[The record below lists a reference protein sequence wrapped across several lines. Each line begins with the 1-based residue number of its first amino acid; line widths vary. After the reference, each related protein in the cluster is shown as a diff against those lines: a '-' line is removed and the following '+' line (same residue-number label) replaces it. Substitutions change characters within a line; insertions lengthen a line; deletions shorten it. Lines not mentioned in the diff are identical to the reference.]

1 MARLLRIRSTAFRS
15 ARPSYDA
22 AVLPNLQYAA
32 IRYEN
37 FHSEVLMPQVFPLR
51 EALKVSMW
59 QARGSGLEGGH
70 PTLAEAKRAKYR
82 PVELGLRW
90 GPVWSTAW
98 FRLAGRVPAEMR
110 GHTVALRFSCGTEGT
125 LWRDGVPFQGF
136 DPYRDLAFLWPSAK
150 GGEKI
155 DLLVEGACNL
165 PLGIST
171 FWWDHPELQT
181 RWREPNPGRL
191 ESAELV
197 VVDEAAW
204 RYAQAWDFLRRL
216 MLALPEDSARATEI
230 ANGLR
235 DIHSCIDARDPVPGM
250 EETASALDELVKGG
264 VHEPATACVAV
275 GHAHIDTA
283 WLWPLRETRRKCVRS
298 FANVLRLQ
306 ERFPQ
311 FHFLCSQAQQY
322 EYVREDAPEV
332 YAQIKR
338 RVQEGR
344 WEPGGAMWI
353 EPDCTCPSG
362 ESFVRQIVHGTGF
375 WTREFG
381 AAGKQRFLYLPDT
394 FGFPPCLPQIAR
406 LGGLDTFITNKMS
419 WCETNR
425 FPHVTFMWRGLDGTE
440 ILTHLTPGHNYNSS
454 IEPKDMLY
462 GEKNLVVQDGQG
474 FFSSAIPMWLQPF
487 GFGDGGGGPTDWQIA
502 RAELAEDCAGVP
514 RFEQHRVDVFC
525 GRLHAGREA
534 LASAG
539 RPIAAWDGELY
550 LELHRGTYTSQAW
563 LKRQNRLAESALR
576 DVEALACSLPS
587 VGAKALDAVRGRLD
601 RAWKTLLLNQFHDI
615 LPGSSIEAV
624 YKDAREDHA
633 AISEV
638 VHGERDALEAAFA
651 ALADTR
657 GMRAPVLVRNTA
669 STVRCGV
676 VGVGD
681 SLLLVGDVPALGVK
695 VIDAAEIGA
704 LPAPVEVKATKRGVT
719 VSNGIV
725 RAVIDLAGRVAELEH
740 LPTRRLANMRDA
752 RGRALP
758 LNQLAMYEDRPR
770 RWEAWDTD
778 RDYMDKCELVDGDCE
793 IAVVENHPLRGEV
806 RVERAIGAKST
817 IWQTYR
823 LDAGGTRLEVR
834 TEVEWHEDQRLLRA
848 LFPCGVRARHAW
860 FGTQYGAIERPIHR
874 NTSWEE
880 ARFEVPGHAWMDVSE
895 PGFGVAIL
903 DDGRYGRS
911 AIASAEGATLGLS
924 LLKSPLF
931 PDPSCDRGLHAF
943 HYALMPHAGDWR
955 DAGVDHAADCLRE
968 PLRALP
974 LQPSTGKAA
983 KGARRVVPGVAHG
996 ASGSLRGAWAPF
1008 EVLASGPMRVEISA
1022 WKPAE
1027 DGRGRILRLVETR
1040 GARGDVQVFWNTDA
1054 RKVSAVDLLE
1064 RPLAREDLAHASGAA
1079 TLLRMKPFEIVT
1091 LRIE

>member
-1 MARLLRIRSTAFRS
+1 M
-15 ARPSYDA
+15 
-22 AVLPNLQYAA
+22 LPNLQYAA

-37 FHSEVLMPQVFPLR
+37 FHSEVLLPRVFPLR
-51 EALKVSMW
+51 APLSVAMW
-59 QARGSGLEGGH
+59 QAPGSGLETEH
-70 PTLAEAKRAKYR
+70 PSLAEAKRAKYK
-82 PVELGLRW
+82 PVKLGLRW

-98 FRLAGRVPAEMR
+98 FKLLGRVPAEMR

-125 LWRDGVPFQGF
+125 LWKDGVPFQGF
-136 DPYRDLAFLWPSAK
+136 DPYRDLAFLTQNAK

-155 DLLVEGACNL
+155 ELLVEGACNL

-181 RWREPNPGRL
+181 RWREPQPGRL

-235 DIHSCIDARDPVPGM
+235 DIHASIDASDPVPGM
-250 EETASALDELVKGG
+250 EETASALDELVQGG
-264 VHEPATACVAV
+264 AHEPATACIAV

-298 FANVLRLQ
+298 FSNVLRLQ
-306 ERFPQ
+306 ERFSN

-322 EYVREDAPEV
+322 EYVKEDAPEV
-332 YAQIKR
+332 YAQIKK

-344 WEPGGAMWI
+344 WEAGGAMWI

-362 ESFVRQIVHGTGF
+362 ESFIRQIVHGTGF
-375 WTREFG
+375 WTAEFG
-381 AAGKQRFLYLPDT
+381 AAAKQRFLYLPDT

-419 WCETNR
+419 WCETNK

-462 GEKNLVVQDGQG
+462 GEKNLVVQDGQS

-487 GFGDGGGGPTDWQIA
+487 GYGDGGGGPTDWQIA
-502 RAELAEDCAGVP
+502 RAELASDCAGVP

-534 LASAG
+534 LESAG
-539 RPIAAWDGELY
+539 RPLAAWDGELY

-576 DVEALACSLPS
+576 DVESLACSLPDMK
-587 VGAKALDAVRGRLD
+587 AKALDAVRARLD

-624 YKDAREDHA
+624 YKDSREDHA
-633 AISEV
+633 AISQV
-638 VHGERDALEAAFA
+638 VFAERDALEAAFIK
-651 ALADTR
+651 LADTQGLKR
-657 GMRAPVLVRNTA
+657 PVLVRNSA
-669 STVRCGV
+669 STTRCGIV
-676 VGVGD
+676 EIDGGLIEVRD
-681 SLLLVGDVPALGVK
+681 IPALGVK
-695 VIDAAEIGA
+695 IVDAASIGA
-704 LPAPVEVKATKRGVT
+704 LPNPVEVRATKRGVEI
-719 VSNGIV
+719 SNGIV
-725 RAVIDLAGRVAELEH
+725 RAFIDLAGRVAELEH
-740 LPTRRLANMRDA
+740 MPTRRIANQRDA
-752 RGRALP
+752 RGRAMP
-758 LNQLAMYEDRPR
+758 LNQLALYEDRPR

-778 RDYMDKCELVDGDCE
+778 RDYFDKCELVDGDCE
-793 IAVVENHPLRGEV
+793 IAVSEAHPLRGEV
-806 RVERAIGAKST
+806 RIERTIGAAST

-823 LDAGGTRLEVR
+823 LDAGSDRLEVR
-834 TEVEWHEDQRLLRA
+834 TEVNWQESQQQLRA
-848 LFPCGVRARHAW
+848 LFPFDIRARHAS
-860 FGTQYGAIERPIHR
+860 FGTQFGSIERPIHR

-880 ARFEVPGHAWMDVSE
+880 ARFEVPGHAWMDVAE
-895 PGFGVAIL
+895 PGFGVAVL

-911 AIASAEGATLGLS
+911 AIASSNGCTLGLS

-931 PDPSCDRGLHAF
+931 PDPTCDRGEHAF
-943 HYALMPHAGDWR
+943 NYALMPHAGDWR
-955 DAGVDHAADCLRE
+955 EAGVDAAAECFRE
-968 PLRALP
+968 PMRAIAL
-974 LQPSTGKAA
+974 A
-983 KGARRVVPGVAHG
+983 KGRKGAMHG
-996 ASGSLRGAWAPF
+996 SWAPF
-1008 EVLASGPMRVEISA
+1008 DVLAASPMRVEIAA

-1027 DGRGRILRLVETR
+1027 DGKGRILRLVETR
-1040 GARGDVQVFWNTDA
+1040 GARGDVQVFWNVDA
-1054 RKVSAVDLLE
+1054 SKVASVDALE
-1064 RPLAREDLAHASGAA
+1064 RPLSREELAHSKGAA

-1091 LRIE
+1091 LRVE

>member
-1 MARLLRIRSTAFRS
+1 
-15 ARPSYDA
+15 
-22 AVLPNLQYAA
+22 VLPNIQYAA

-37 FHSEVLMPQVFPLR
+37 FHGEVLLPTAFPLR
-51 EALKVSMW
+51 APLAVGMW
-59 QARGSGLEGGH
+59 QPAGSGLEGGH
-70 PTLAEAKRAKYR
+70 PPLSAAKRAKYR
-82 PVELGLRW
+82 PVEVGLRW

-136 DPYRDLAFLWPSAK
+136 DPYRDLAFLWPKAK
-150 GGEKI
+150 GGEKV

-181 RWREPNPGRL
+181 RWREPQPGRL

-216 MLALPEDSARATEI
+216 MLALPDDSPRAVEI

-235 DIHSCIDARDPVPGM
+235 DIHASIDARDPVPGM
-250 EETASALDELVKGG
+250 EDTASALDELVQGG
-264 VHEPATACVAV
+264 AHTPATACVAV

-306 ERFPQ
+306 ERFGD

-322 EYVREDAPEV
+322 EYVKHDAPEV
-332 YAQIKR
+332 YAQIAR
-338 RVQEGR
+338 RVKEGR

-375 WTREFG
+375 WEREFG
-381 AAGKQRFLYLPDT
+381 AAGRQRFLYLPDT

-425 FPHVTFMWRGLDGTE
+425 FPHVTFMWRGLDGSE

-454 IEPKDMLY
+454 IEPKDMLF
-462 GEKNLVVQDGQG
+462 GERNLVVQDGQG
-474 FFSSAIPMWLQPF
+474 FFSSAIPVWLQPF
-487 GFGDGGGGPTDWQIA
+487 GYGDGGGGPTDWQIA
-502 RAELAEDCAGVP
+502 RAELAADCAGLP

-534 LASAG
+534 LEAAG
-539 RPIAAWDGELY
+539 RPIASWDGELY

-576 DVEALACSLPS
+576 DIEALACSHPG
-587 VGAKALDAVRGRLD
+587 VTAKEREAFRARID
-601 RAWKTLLLNQFHDI
+601 RAWKDVLLNQFHDI

-624 YKDAREDHA
+624 YKDARADHA
-633 AISEV
+633 RIMEAVDE
-638 VHGERDALEAAFA
+638 ERGLLEGAFA
-651 ALADTR
+651 AIADTR
-657 GMRAPVLVRNTA
+657 GMRRPVLVRNTA
-669 STVRCGV
+669 STARCGV
-676 VGVGD
+676 VDLGGGA
-681 SLLLVGDVPALGVK
+681 LVEVKDVPALGVR
-695 VIDAAEIGA
+695 VVDAAEIGA
-704 LPAPVEVKATKRGVT
+704 LPEAVEVKAAKRGVT
-719 VSNGIV
+719 LSNGVI
-725 RAVIDLAGRVAELEH
+725 RAHIDLAGRVSELEH
-740 LPTRRLANMRDA
+740 LATRRMANMRDA

-758 LNQLAMYEDRPR
+758 LNQLALYEDRPR

-778 RDYMDKCELVDGDCE
+778 RDYEDKVEFVDGDCE
-793 IAVVENHPLRGEV
+793 IAVVEAHPLRCAV
-806 RVERAIGAKST
+806 KVERAIGEKSR

-823 LDAGGTRLEVR
+823 LDAASGRLEVF
-834 TEVEWHEDQRLLRA
+834 TEVEWHETQRLLRA
-848 LFPCGVRARHAW
+848 LFPCDVRARNAW

-880 ARFEVPGHAWMDVSE
+880 ARFEVPGHAWMDVAE

-911 AIASAEGATLGLS
+911 AIAGARGATLGLS

-931 PDPSCDRGLHAF
+931 PDPNCDRGAHAF
-943 HYALMPHAGDWR
+943 TCAIMPHAGDWR
-955 DAGVDHAADCLRE
+955 AAGVDHAADCLRE
-968 PLRALP
+968 PMRVLP
-974 LQPSTGKAA
+974 LKAGR
-983 KGARRVVPGVAHG
+983 KGA
-996 ASGSLRGAWAPF
+996 LRGAWAPF
-1008 EVLASGPMRVEISA
+1008 DVLAAQPMRVETSA

-1040 GARGDVQVFWNTDA
+1040 GARGDVQVFWNIDA
-1054 RKVSAVDLLE
+1054 KRVTTVDLLE
-1064 RPLAREDLAHASGAA
+1064 RPLAREGLAHSPGAA
-1079 TLLRMKPFEIVT
+1079 TMLRMQPFEIVT
-1091 LRIE
+1091 LRVE

>member
-1 MARLLRIRSTAFRS
+1 
-15 ARPSYDA
+15 
-22 AVLPNLQYAA
+22 VLPNLQYAA

-37 FHSEVLMPQVFPLR
+37 FHAEVLMPRVFPLR
-51 EALKVSMW
+51 APVKVSMW
-59 QARGSGLEGGH
+59 QAPGSGLEGGH
-70 PTLAEAKRAKYR
+70 PSLAEAKRAKYR
-82 PVELGLRW
+82 PVEVGLRW

-98 FRLAGRVPAEMR
+98 FKLQGRVPAEMR

-150 GGEKI
+150 GGEKL

-181 RWREPNPGRL
+181 RWREPKPGRL

-235 DIHSCIDARDPVPGM
+235 DIHACIDAQDPVPGM
-250 EETASALDELVKGG
+250 EDTAAALDELIKGG
-264 VHEPATACVAV
+264 AHEPATACVAV

-298 FANVLRLQ
+298 FSNVLRLQ
-306 ERFPQ
+306 ERFPD

-322 EYVREDAPEV
+322 EYVKEDAPEV
-332 YAQIKR
+332 YAQIAR

-502 RAELAEDCAGVP
+502 RAELAADCAGVP

-534 LASAG
+534 LESAG
-539 RPIAAWDGELY
+539 RPVASWDGELY

-576 DVEALACSLPS
+576 DVEALACSLPAGAGGAKGAAKG
-587 VGAKALDAVRGRLD
+587 GAKALDATRERLD

-633 AISEV
+633 AIAQV
-638 VHGERDALEAAFA
+638 VHAERDALEAAFA
-651 ALADTR
+651 GLADTR
-657 GMRAPVLVRNTA
+657 GMKRPVLVRNPA
-669 STVRCGV
+669 SSARCGV
-676 VGVGD
+676 VEFGD
-681 SLLLVGDVPALGVK
+681 GLLHVADVPAVGMK
-695 VIDAAEIGA
+695 VLDSAEIGA
-704 LPAPVEVKATKRGVT
+704 IPEAVEVKATRRGVT
-719 VSNGIV
+719 ISNGIV
-725 RAVIDLAGRVAELEH
+725 RAFIDLAGRVAELEH
-740 LPTRRLANMRDA
+740 LPTRRLANMRDG
-752 RGRALP
+752 RGRPMP

-778 RDYMDKCELVDGDCE
+778 RDYFDKCELVDGDCE
-793 IAVVENHPLRGEV
+793 IAVAEAHPLRGEV
-806 RVERAIGAKST
+806 RVERAIGAGSR

-823 LDAGGTRLEVR
+823 LDAGSGRLEVR
-834 TEVEWHEDQRLLRA
+834 TEVDWRESQRLLRA
-848 LFPCGVRARHAW
+848 LFPCAVRARHAW

-880 ARFEVPGHAWMDVSE
+880 ARFEVPGHSWMDVAE

-911 AIASAEGATLGLS
+911 AIASADGATLGIS
-924 LLKSPLF
+924 LLKSPNF
-931 PDPSCDRGLHAF
+931 PDPSCDRGEHAF
-943 HYALMPHAGDWR
+943 NYALMPHAGDWR
-955 DAGVDHAADCLRE
+955 EARGRLLPRAAPRAAPRAQREGRAPRRVGALRGALGRADAGRGQRVEARGGRPRSHPPPRRDARRARRCSGVLERRRAQGDPGRPARAPARARGPRPRRGIGHAPADEALRD
-968 PLRALP
+968 RDA
-974 LQPSTGKAA
+974 
-983 KGARRVVPGVAHG
+983 ARRV
-996 ASGSLRGAWAPF
+996 
-1008 EVLASGPMRVEISA
+1008 
-1022 WKPAE
+1022 
-1027 DGRGRILRLVETR
+1027 T
-1040 GARGDVQVFWNTDA
+1040 ARGGGRRCA
-1054 RKVSAVDLLE
+1054 R
-1064 RPLAREDLAHASGAA
+1064 GM
-1079 TLLRMKPFEIVT
+1079 LR
-1091 LRIE
+1091 RCA

>member
-1 MARLLRIRSTAFRS
+1 
-15 ARPSYDA
+15 
-22 AVLPNLQYAA
+22 VLPNLQYAA

-37 FHSEVLMPQVFPLR
+37 FHSEVLLPRVFPLR
-51 EALKVSMW
+51 APLSVAMW
-59 QARGSGLEGGH
+59 QAPGSGLETEH
-70 PTLAEAKRAKYR
+70 PSLAEAKRAKYK
-82 PVELGLRW
+82 PVKLGLRW

-98 FRLAGRVPAEMR
+98 FKLLGRVPAEMR

-125 LWRDGVPFQGF
+125 LWKDGVPFQGF
-136 DPYRDLAFLWPSAK
+136 DPYRDLAFLTQNAK

-155 DLLVEGACNL
+155 VLLVEGACNL

-181 RWREPNPGRL
+181 RWREPQPGRL

-235 DIHSCIDARDPVPGM
+235 DIHASIDASDPVPGM
-250 EETASALDELVKGG
+250 EETASALDELVQGG
-264 VHEPATACVAV
+264 AHEPATACIAV

-298 FANVLRLQ
+298 FSNVLRLQ
-306 ERFPQ
+306 ERFSN

-322 EYVREDAPEV
+322 EYVKEDAPEV
-332 YAQIKR
+332 YAQIKK

-344 WEPGGAMWI
+344 WEAGGAMWI

-362 ESFVRQIVHGTGF
+362 ESFIRQIVHGTGF
-375 WTREFG
+375 WTAEFG
-381 AAGKQRFLYLPDT
+381 AAAKQRFLYLPDT
-394 FGFPPCLPQIAR
+394 FGFPPCLPQIAK

-419 WCETNR
+419 WCETNK

-462 GEKNLVVQDGQG
+462 GEKNLVVQDGQS

-487 GFGDGGGGPTDWQIA
+487 GYGDGGGGPTDWQIA
-502 RAELAEDCAGVP
+502 RAELASDCAGVP

-534 LASAG
+534 LESAG
-539 RPIAAWDGELY
+539 RPLAAWDGELY

-576 DVEALACSLPS
+576 DVESLACSLPDMK
-587 VGAKALDAVRGRLD
+587 AKALDAVRARLD

-624 YKDAREDHA
+624 YKDSREDHA
-633 AISEV
+633 AISQV
-638 VHGERDALEAAFA
+638 VFAERDALEAAFIK
-651 ALADTR
+651 LADTQGLKR
-657 GMRAPVLVRNTA
+657 PVLVRNSA
-669 STVRCGV
+669 STTRCGIV
-676 VGVGD
+676 EIDGGLIEVR
-681 SLLLVGDVPALGVK
+681 DVPALGVK
-695 VIDAAEIGA
+695 IVDAASIGA
-704 LPAPVEVKATKRGVT
+704 LPNPVEVRATKRGVEI
-719 VSNGIV
+719 SNGIV
-725 RAVIDLAGRVAELEH
+725 RAFIDLAGRVAELEH
-740 LPTRRLANMRDA
+740 VPTRRIANQRDA
-752 RGRALP
+752 RGRAMP
-758 LNQLAMYEDRPR
+758 LNQLALYEDRPR

-778 RDYMDKCELVDGDCE
+778 RDYFDKCEIIDGDCE
-793 IAVVENHPLRGEV
+793 IAVSEAHPLRGEV
-806 RVERAIGAKST
+806 RIERTVGAAST

-823 LDAGGTRLEVR
+823 LDAGSDRLEVR
-834 TEVEWHEDQRLLRA
+834 TEVNWQESQQQLRA
-848 LFPCGVRARHAW
+848 LFPFDIRARHAS
-860 FGTQYGAIERPIHR
+860 FGTQFGAIERPIHR

-880 ARFEVPGHAWMDVSE
+880 ARFEVPGHAWMDVAE
-895 PGFGVAIL
+895 PGFGVAVL

-911 AIASAEGATLGLS
+911 AIASSNGCTLGLS

-931 PDPSCDRGLHAF
+931 PDPTCDRGEHAF
-943 HYALMPHAGDWR
+943 NYALMPHAGDWR
-955 DAGVDHAADCLRE
+955 EAGVDSAAECFRE
-968 PLRALP
+968 PMRAIAL
-974 LQPSTGKAA
+974 A
-983 KGARRVVPGVAHG
+983 KGRKGAMHG
-996 ASGSLRGAWAPF
+996 SWAPF
-1008 EVLASGPMRVEISA
+1008 DVLAASPMRVEIAA

-1027 DGRGRILRLVETR
+1027 DGKGRILRLVETR
-1040 GARGDVQVFWNTDA
+1040 GARGDVQVFWNVDA
-1054 RKVSAVDLLE
+1054 RKVTSVDALE
-1064 RPLAREDLAHASGAA
+1064 RPLSREELAHSKGAA

-1091 LRIE
+1091 LRVE

>member
-1 MARLLRIRSTAFRS
+1 M
-15 ARPSYDA
+15 
-22 AVLPNLQYAA
+22 LPNLQYAA

-37 FHSEVLMPQVFPLR
+37 FHSEVLLPRVFPLR
-51 EALKVSMW
+51 APLSVAMW
-59 QARGSGLEGGH
+59 QAPGSGLETEH
-70 PTLAEAKRAKYR
+70 PSLAEAKRAKYK
-82 PVELGLRW
+82 PVKLGLRW

-98 FRLAGRVPAEMR
+98 FKLLGRVPAEMR

-125 LWRDGVPFQGF
+125 LWKDGVPFQGF
-136 DPYRDLAFLWPSAK
+136 DPYRDLAFLTQNAK

-181 RWREPNPGRL
+181 RWREPQPGRL

-235 DIHSCIDARDPVPGM
+235 DIHASIDASDPVPGM
-250 EETASALDELVKGG
+250 EETASALDELVQGG
-264 VHEPATACVAV
+264 AHEPATACIAV

-298 FANVLRLQ
+298 FSNVLRLQ
-306 ERFPQ
+306 ERFSN

-322 EYVREDAPEV
+322 EYVKEDAPEV
-332 YAQIKR
+332 YAQIKK

-344 WEPGGAMWI
+344 WEAGGAMWI

-362 ESFVRQIVHGTGF
+362 ESFIRQIVHGTGF
-375 WTREFG
+375 WTAEFG
-381 AAGKQRFLYLPDT
+381 AAAKQRFLYLPDT

-419 WCETNR
+419 WCETNK

-462 GEKNLVVQDGQG
+462 GEKNLVVQDGQS

-487 GFGDGGGGPTDWQIA
+487 GYGDGGGGPTDWQIA
-502 RAELAEDCAGVP
+502 RAELASDCAGVP

-534 LASAG
+534 LESAG
-539 RPIAAWDGELY
+539 RPLAAWDGELY

-576 DVEALACSLPS
+576 DVESLACSLPDMK
-587 VGAKALDAVRGRLD
+587 AKALDAVRARLD

-624 YKDAREDHA
+624 YKDSREDHA
-633 AISEV
+633 AISQV
-638 VHGERDALEAAFA
+638 VFAERDALEAAFIK
-651 ALADTR
+651 LADTQGLKR
-657 GMRAPVLVRNTA
+657 PVLVRNSA
-669 STVRCGV
+669 STTRCGIV
-676 VGVGD
+676 EIDGGLIEVRD
-681 SLLLVGDVPALGVK
+681 IPALGVK
-695 VIDAAEIGA
+695 IVDAASIGA
-704 LPAPVEVKATKRGVT
+704 LPNPVEVRATKRGVEI
-719 VSNGIV
+719 SNGIV
-725 RAVIDLAGRVAELEH
+725 RAFIDLAGRVAELEH
-740 LPTRRLANMRDA
+740 VPTRRIANQRDA
-752 RGRALP
+752 RGRAMP
-758 LNQLAMYEDRPR
+758 LNQLALYEDRPR

-778 RDYMDKCELVDGDCE
+778 RDYFDKCELVDGDCE
-793 IAVVENHPLRGEV
+793 IAVSEAHPLRGEV
-806 RVERAIGAKST
+806 RIERTLGAAST

-823 LDAGGTRLEVR
+823 LDAGSDRLEVR
-834 TEVEWHEDQRLLRA
+834 TEVNWQESQQQLRA
-848 LFPCGVRARHAW
+848 LFPFDIRARHAS
-860 FGTQYGAIERPIHR
+860 FGTQFGAIERPIHR

-880 ARFEVPGHAWMDVSE
+880 ARFEVPGHAWMDVAE
-895 PGFGVAIL
+895 PGFGVAVL

-911 AIASAEGATLGLS
+911 AIASSNGCTLGLS

-931 PDPSCDRGLHAF
+931 PDPTCDRGEHAF
-943 HYALMPHAGDWR
+943 NYALMPHAGDWR
-955 DAGVDHAADCLRE
+955 EAGVDAAAECFRE
-968 PLRALP
+968 PMRAIALAK
-974 LQPSTGKAA
+974 SR
-983 KGARRVVPGVAHG
+983 KGAMHG
-996 ASGSLRGAWAPF
+996 SWAPF
-1008 EVLASGPMRVEISA
+1008 DVLAASPMRVEIAA

-1027 DGRGRILRLVETR
+1027 DGKGRILRLVETR
-1040 GARGDVQVFWNTDA
+1040 GARGDVQVFWNVDA
-1054 RKVSAVDLLE
+1054 SKVTSVDALE
-1064 RPLAREDLAHASGAA
+1064 RPLSREELAHSKGAA

-1091 LRIE
+1091 LRVE

>member
-1 MARLLRIRSTAFRS
+1 M
-15 ARPSYDA
+15 
-22 AVLPNLQYAA
+22 LPNLQYAA

-37 FHSEVLMPQVFPLR
+37 FHSEVLIPQVFPLR
-51 EALKVSMW
+51 AALEVGMW
-59 QARGSGLEGGH
+59 QAPGSGLAGGH
-70 PTLAEAKRAKYR
+70 PSLAEAKRARYR
-82 PVELGLRW
+82 PVKVGLRW
-90 GPVWSTAW
+90 GPVWSSAW
-98 FRLAGRVPAEMR
+98 FRLSGRVPAAMR

-136 DPYRDLAFLWPSAK
+136 DPYRDLAFLWPKAG
-150 GGEKI
+150 GGERV

-235 DIHSCIDARDPVPGM
+235 DIHACIDAHDPVPGM

-264 VHEPATACVAV
+264 AHEPATACIAV

-283 WLWPLRETRRKCVRS
+283 WLWPLRETRRKCIRS

-306 ERFPQ
+306 ERFPE

-322 EYVREDAPEV
+322 AYVKEDAPEV

-425 FPHVTFMWRGLDGTE
+425 FPHVTFLWRGLDGTE

-454 IEPKDMLY
+454 IEPKDMLF
-462 GEKNLVVQDGQG
+462 GERNLVVQDGQS
-474 FFSSAIPMWLQPF
+474 FFASAIPMWLQPF

-502 RAELAEDCAGVP
+502 RAELAADCAGVP

-534 LASAG
+534 LEGAG
-539 RPIAAWDGELY
+539 RPLASWDGELY

-576 DVEALACSLPS
+576 DAEALACSLPS
-587 VGAKALDAVRGRLD
+587 LKAKDLEALRGRLD
-601 RAWKTLLLNQFHDI
+601 GAWKTLLLNQFHDI

-624 YKDAREDHA
+624 YDDARADHA
-633 AISEV
+633 RISEIA
-638 VHGERDALEAAFA
+638 HGERDALEAGFA
-651 ALADTR
+651 RLADTR
-657 GMRAPVLVRNTA
+657 GMRSPVLVRNSA
-669 STVRCGV
+669 STARCGV
-676 VGVGD
+676 VALGD
-681 SLLLVGDVPALGVK
+681 SLLHVNDVPALGMK
-695 VIDAAEIGA
+695 VVDAAEIGA
-704 LPAPVEVKATKRGVT
+704 IPQAVEVKATKRGVT
-719 VSNGIV
+719 ISNGIV

-740 LPTRRLANMRDA
+740 LPTRRTANMRDA
-752 RGRALP
+752 RGRMQP
-758 LNQLAMYEDRPR
+758 LNQLALYEDRPR
-770 RWEAWDTD
+770 RWEAWETD
-778 RDYMDKCELVDGDCE
+778 RDYFDKCELLDGDCE
-793 IAVVENHPLRGEV
+793 IAVTERHPLRGEV
-806 RVERAIGAKST
+806 RVERAIGEKST

-834 TEVEWHEDQRLLRA
+834 TEVEWHESQRLLRA
-848 LFPCGVRARHAW
+848 LFPLDVRARHAW

-880 ARFEVPGHAWMDVSE
+880 ARFEVPGHSWMDVSE
-895 PGFGVAIL
+895 PGFGLAVL
-903 DDGRYGRS
+903 NDGRYGRS
-911 AIASAEGATLGLS
+911 AISSADGSTLGLS

-931 PDPSCDRGLHAF
+931 PDPTCDRGVHAF
-943 HYALMPHAGDWR
+943 NYALMPHAGDWR

-968 PLRALP
+968 PMRAIP
-974 LQPSTGKAA
+974 LKRGA
-983 KGARRVVPGVAHG
+983 KGV
-996 ASGSLRGAWAPF
+996 LRGAWAPF
-1008 EVLASGPMRVEISA
+1008 EVLSSGAMRVEVSA

-1040 GARGDVQVFWNTDA
+1040 GARGDVQVFWNHDA
-1054 RKVSAVDLLE
+1054 RKVTPVDLLE
-1064 RPLAREDLAHASGAA
+1064 RPHAREGVAHASGAA
-1079 TLLRMKPFEIVT
+1079 TLLRMKPFEIVS
-1091 LRIE
+1091 LRVE

>member
-1 MARLLRIRSTAFRS
+1 
-15 ARPSYDA
+15 
-22 AVLPNLQYAA
+22 VLPNLQYAA

-37 FHSEVLMPQVFPLR
+37 FHSEVLLPQVFPLR
-51 EALKVSMW
+51 EPLSVGMW
-59 QARGSGLEGGH
+59 QAPGSGLETGH
-70 PTLAEAKRAKYR
+70 PSLKEARRARYR
-82 PVELGLRW
+82 PVHLGLRW

-98 FRLAGRVPAEMR
+98 FRLSGRVPAAMK
-110 GHTVALRFSCGTEGT
+110 GHTVALRFSCGTEAT
-125 LWRDGVPFQGF
+125 LWRDGVQIQGF
-136 DPYRDLAFLWPSAK
+136 DPYRDLAYLANSAK

-216 MLALPEDSARATEI
+216 MLSLPADSARATEI
-230 ANGLR
+230 ASALR
-235 DIHSCIDARDPVPGM
+235 DIHASIDAHDPVPGM
-250 EETASALDELVKGG
+250 EETASALDELVRGG
-264 VHEPATACVAV
+264 AHEPATACVAV

-306 ERFPQ
+306 ERFPN

-322 EYVREDAPEV
+322 AYVKEDAPEV
-332 YAQIKR
+332 FAQIAR

-375 WTREFG
+375 WTEQFG
-381 AAGKQRFLYLPDT
+381 EAGKQRFLYLPDT

-425 FPHVTFMWRGLDGTE
+425 FPHVSFDWRGLDGTE
-440 ILTHLTPGHNYNSS
+440 ILTHLTPGHNYNSA
-454 IEPKDMLY
+454 IEPKDMLF
-462 GEKNLVVQDGQG
+462 GERNLVTQDGQS

-487 GFGDGGGGPTDWQIA
+487 GYGDGGGGPTDEQIA
-502 RAELAEDCAGVP
+502 RAELAADCAGLP

-525 GRLHAGREA
+525 GRLHAGRDA
-534 LASAG
+534 LRAAG
-539 RPIAAWDGELY
+539 RPFAAWDGELY
-550 LELHRGTYTSQAW
+550 LELHRGTFTSQAW

-576 DVEALACSLPS
+576 DVEALACSLPDMS
-587 VGAKALDAVRGRLD
+587 AKALGAFRARLD
-601 RAWKTLLLNQFHDI
+601 GAWKTVLLNQFHDI
-615 LPGSSIEAV
+615 LPGSSIEVV
-624 YKDAREDHA
+624 YKDARLDHA
-633 AISEV
+633 RVSEQV
-638 VHGERDALEAAFA
+638 DAEREELETSFA
-651 ALADTR
+651 RLADTR
-657 GMRAPVLVRNTA
+657 GMRRPVIVRNPA
-669 STVRCGV
+669 STMRCGV
-676 VGVGD
+676 VEIAGKDGPALIEVR
-681 SLLLVGDVPALGVK
+681 DVPALGVK
-695 VIDAAEIGA
+695 VVDAAEIPA
-704 LPAPVEVKATKRGVT
+704 LPQAVEVKSSRRGVT
-719 VSNGIV
+719 LSNGV
-725 RAVIDLAGRVAELEH
+725 LRATIDLSGRVAELEH
-740 LPTRRLANMRDA
+740 LATRRIANGRDG
-752 RGRALP
+752 RGRVLP
-758 LNQLAMYEDRPR
+758 LNQLALYEDRPR

-778 RDYMDKCELVDGDCE
+778 RDYMDKCELVEGDCE

-806 RVERAIGAKST
+806 RIERELGAASR

-823 LDAGGTRLEVR
+823 LDAASGRLEVR
-834 TEVEWHEDQRLLRA
+834 TEVDWRESQRLLRA
-848 LFPCGVRARHAW
+848 LFPIDVRARHAW
-860 FGTQYGAIERPIHR
+860 FGTQFGALERPIHR

-880 ARFEVPGHAWMDVSE
+880 ARFEVPGHAWMDASE
-895 PGFGVAIL
+895 AGFGVAVL

-911 AIASAEGATLGLS
+911 ALASAEGCTLGLS

-931 PDPSCDRGLHAF
+931 PDPTCDRGEHAF
-943 HYALMPHAGDWR
+943 NYAIMPHADDWR
-955 DAGVDHAADCLRE
+955 AAGVDHAADCLRE
-968 PLRALP
+968 PMRVGALKP
-974 LQPSTGKAA
+974 GA
-983 KGARRVVPGVAHG
+983 KGR
-996 ASGSLRGAWAPF
+996 LRGGWAPF
-1008 EVLASGPMRVEISA
+1008 EVLSAPAMRLEVSA

-1040 GARGDVQVFWNTDA
+1040 GGRGDVQVFWNVDA
-1054 RKVSAVDLLE
+1054 RKVTAVDLLE
-1064 RPLAREDLAHASGAA
+1064 RPLARPDMRHAAGAA
-1079 TLLRMKPFEIVT
+1079 TLLRMRPFEVVT
-1091 LRIE
+1091 LRVE

>member
-1 MARLLRIRSTAFRS
+1 
-15 ARPSYDA
+15 
-22 AVLPNLQYAA
+22 VLPNLQYAA

-37 FHSEVLMPQVFPLR
+37 FHSEVLLPQVFPLR
-51 EALKVSMW
+51 EPIWVSMW
-59 QARGSGLEGGH
+59 QAPGTGLRSAH
-70 PTLAEAKRAKYR
+70 PDLAEAKRAKYR
-82 PVELGLRW
+82 RVEVGLRW

-98 FRLAGRVPAEMR
+98 FRLSGRLPAAMR
-110 GHTVALRFSCGTEGT
+110 GHTVALRFSCGTEAT

-150 GGEKI
+150 GGEKV

-235 DIHSCIDARDPVPGM
+235 DIHTSIDARDPVPGM
-250 EETASALDELVKGG
+250 EETASALDELVRGG
-264 VHEPATACVAV
+264 AHEPSTACVAV

-306 ERFPQ
+306 ERFPN

-322 EYVREDAPEV
+322 AYVKEDAPEL
-332 YAQIKR
+332 YAQIAR
-338 RVQEGR
+338 RVKEGR
-344 WEPGGAMWI
+344 WEAGGAMWI

-375 WTREFG
+375 WTREFC
-381 AAGKQRFLYLPDT
+381 AAGRQRFLYLPDT

-425 FPHVTFMWRGLDGTE
+425 FPHVTFMWRGLDGSE
-440 ILTHLTPGHNYNSS
+440 LLTHLTPGHNYNSS

-462 GEKNLVVQDGQG
+462 GEKNLVVQDGQS

-502 RAELAEDCAGVP
+502 RAELASDCAGLP

-525 GRLHAGREA
+525 GRLHAGNDALEA
-534 LASAG
+534 AG
-539 RPIAAWDGELY
+539 RPVARWDGELY

-576 DVEALACSLPS
+576 EVEALASSLPT
-587 VGAKALDAVRGRLD
+587 AKQKELAALRGRLD
-601 RAWKTLLLNQFHDI
+601 GAWKTVLLNQFHDI
-615 LPGSSIEAV
+615 LPGSSIDAV
-624 YKDAREDHA
+624 YEDARRDHVA
-633 AISEV
+633 VAETA
-638 VHGERDALEAAFA
+638 GAERARLEKAFA
-651 ALADTR
+651 SLADTR
-657 GMRAPVLVRNTA
+657 GMKRPVLVRNPA
-669 STVRCGV
+669 STKRCGV
-676 VGVGD
+676 VEVDGA
-681 SLLLVGDVPALGVK
+681 LVEVRDVPALGVR
-695 VIDAAEIGA
+695 VVDAAAIGA
-704 LPAPVEVKATKRGVT
+704 LPEAVEVKASARGV
-719 VSNGIV
+719 VLSNGV
-725 RAVIDLAGRVAELEH
+725 LRASIDLAGRIGELAH
-740 LPTRRLANMRDA
+740 LPTRRVANMRDA

-758 LNQLAMYEDRPR
+758 LNQLALYEDRPR

-778 RDYMDKCELVDGDCE
+778 RDYMDKVELVEGDCE
-793 IAVVENHPLRGEV
+793 IAVVEAHPLRGEV
-806 RVERAIGAKST
+806 RVERALGERSR

-823 LDAGGTRLEVR
+823 LDAASGRLEVR
-834 TEVEWHEDQRLLRA
+834 VEVDWQESQRLLRA
-848 LFPCGVRARHAW
+848 LFPCAVRARHAW
-860 FGTQYGAIERPIHR
+860 FGTQFGAIERPIHR

-880 ARFEVPGHAWMDVSE
+880 ARFEVPGHAWMDASE

-911 AIASAEGATLGLS
+911 ALASGDGATLGLS

-931 PDPSCDRGLHAF
+931 PDPGCDRGEHSFA
-943 HYALMPHAGDWR
+943 YAVMPHGGDWR

-968 PLRALP
+968 PMRAIP
-974 LQPSTGKAA
+974 LA
-983 KGARRVVPGVAHG
+983 KGAKG
-996 ASGSLRGAWAPF
+996 ALHGAWAPF
-1008 EVLASGPMRVEISA
+1008 EVLAAAPMRVETSA

-1027 DGRGRILRLVETR
+1027 DGRGRILRIVETR
-1040 GARGDVQVFWNTDA
+1040 GARGDVQVFWNVPAT
-1054 RKVSAVDLLE
+1054 KVSATDLLE
-1064 RPLAREDLAHASGAA
+1064 RPLARPDLVHAKGAA

-1091 LRIE
+1091 LRVE

>member
-1 MARLLRIRSTAFRS
+1 M
-15 ARPSYDA
+15 
-22 AVLPNLQYAA
+22 LPNLQYAA

-37 FHSEVLMPQVFPLR
+37 FHSEVLLPRVFPLR
-51 EALKVSMW
+51 APLSVAMW
-59 QARGSGLEGGH
+59 QAPGSGLETEH
-70 PTLAEAKRAKYR
+70 PSLAEAKRAKYK
-82 PVELGLRW
+82 PVKLGLRW

-98 FRLAGRVPAEMR
+98 FKLLGRVPAEMR

-125 LWRDGVPFQGF
+125 LWKDGVPFQGF
-136 DPYRDLAFLWPSAK
+136 DPYRDLAFLTQNAK

-181 RWREPNPGRL
+181 RWREPQPGRL

-235 DIHSCIDARDPVPGM
+235 DRHASIDASDPVPGM
-250 EETASALDELVKGG
+250 EETASALDELVQGG
-264 VHEPATACVAV
+264 AHEPATACIAV

-298 FANVLRLQ
+298 FSNVLRLQ
-306 ERFPQ
+306 ERFSN

-322 EYVREDAPEV
+322 EYVKEDAPEV
-332 YAQIKR
+332 YAQIKK

-344 WEPGGAMWI
+344 WEAGGAMWI

-362 ESFVRQIVHGTGF
+362 ESFIRQIVHGTGF
-375 WTREFG
+375 WTAEFG
-381 AAGKQRFLYLPDT
+381 AAAKQRFLYLPDT

-419 WCETNR
+419 WCETNK

-462 GEKNLVVQDGQG
+462 GEKNLVVQDGQS

-487 GFGDGGGGPTDWQIA
+487 GYGDGGGGPTDWQIA
-502 RAELAEDCAGVP
+502 RAELASDCAGVP

-534 LASAG
+534 LESAG
-539 RPIAAWDGELY
+539 RPLAAWDGELY

-576 DVEALACSLPS
+576 DVESLACSLPDMK
-587 VGAKALDAVRGRLD
+587 AKALDAVRARLD

-624 YKDAREDHA
+624 YKDSREDHA
-633 AISEV
+633 AISQV
-638 VHGERDALEAAFA
+638 VFAERDALEAAFIK
-651 ALADTR
+651 LADTQGLKR
-657 GMRAPVLVRNTA
+657 PVLVRNSA
-669 STVRCGV
+669 STTRCGIV
-676 VGVGD
+676 EIDGGLIEVRD
-681 SLLLVGDVPALGVK
+681 IPALGVK
-695 VIDAAEIGA
+695 IVDAASIGA
-704 LPAPVEVKATKRGVT
+704 LPNPVEVRATKRGVEI
-719 VSNGIV
+719 SNGIV
-725 RAVIDLAGRVAELEH
+725 RAFIDLAGRVAELEH
-740 LPTRRLANMRDA
+740 VPTRRIANQRDA
-752 RGRALP
+752 RGRAMP
-758 LNQLAMYEDRPR
+758 LNQLALYEDRPR

-778 RDYMDKCELVDGDCE
+778 RDYFDKCELVDGDCE
-793 IAVVENHPLRGEV
+793 IAVSEAHPLRGEV
-806 RVERAIGAKST
+806 RIERTIGAAST

-823 LDAGGTRLEVR
+823 LDAGSDRLEVR
-834 TEVEWHEDQRLLRA
+834 TEVNWQESQQQLRA
-848 LFPCGVRARHAW
+848 LFPFDIRARHAS
-860 FGTQYGAIERPIHR
+860 FGTQFGAIERPIHR

-880 ARFEVPGHAWMDVSE
+880 ARFEVPGHAWMDVAE
-895 PGFGVAIL
+895 PGFGVAVL

-911 AIASAEGATLGLS
+911 AIASSSGCTLGLS

-931 PDPSCDRGLHAF
+931 PDPTCDRGEHAF
-943 HYALMPHAGDWR
+943 NYALMPHAGDWR
-955 DAGVDHAADCLRE
+955 EAGVDAAAECFRE
-968 PLRALP
+968 PMRAIAL
-974 LQPSTGKAA
+974 A
-983 KGARRVVPGVAHG
+983 KGRKGAMHG
-996 ASGSLRGAWAPF
+996 SWAPF
-1008 EVLASGPMRVEISA
+1008 DVLAASPMRVEIAA

-1027 DGRGRILRLVETR
+1027 DGKGRILRLVETR
-1040 GARGDVQVFWNTDA
+1040 GARGDVQVFWNVDA
-1054 RKVSAVDLLE
+1054 SKVTSVDALE
-1064 RPLAREDLAHASGAA
+1064 RPLSREELAHSKGAA

-1091 LRIE
+1091 LRVE

>member
-1 MARLLRIRSTAFRS
+1 M
-15 ARPSYDA
+15 
-22 AVLPNLQYAA
+22 LPNLQYAA

-37 FHSEVLMPQVFPLR
+37 FHAEVLLPQVFPLR
-51 EALKVSMW
+51 AALAASMW
-59 QARGSGLEGGH
+59 QAPGSGLEGGH
-70 PTLAEAKRAKYR
+70 PTLADAKRAKYR
-82 PVELGLRW
+82 PVKVGLRW

-98 FRLAGRVPAEMR
+98 FRLGGKVPAEMR
-110 GHTVALRFSCGTEGT
+110 GHTVALRFSSGTEAT
-125 LWRDGVPFQGF
+125 LWKDGVPFQGF
-136 DPYRDLAFLWPSAK
+136 DPYRDLAFILPRAK

-155 DLLVEGACNL
+155 DLLVEAACNL

-204 RYAQAWDFLRRL
+204 RYAQAWEFLRKL
-216 MLALPEDSARATEI
+216 MLALPADSARATEI
-230 ANGLR
+230 ANALR
-235 DIHSCIDARDPVPGM
+235 DIHASIDAHDPVPGM
-250 EETASALDELVKGG
+250 EETASALDELLRGG
-264 VHEPATACVAV
+264 MHEPATACVAV

-306 ERFPQ
+306 ERFPN

-322 EYVREDAPEV
+322 EYVKEDAPEV
-332 YAQIKR
+332 YAQIRKR
-338 RVQEGR
+338 VAEGR

-362 ESFVRQIVHGTGF
+362 ESFVRQIIHGTGF
-375 WTREFG
+375 WTKEFG
-381 AAGKQRFLYLPDT
+381 ARGKQRFLYLPDT

-406 LGGLDTFITNKMS
+406 LSGLDTFITNKMS

-425 FPHVTFMWRGLDGTE
+425 FPHVTFDWRGLDGTE

-454 IEPKDMLY
+454 IEPADMLY

-474 FFSSAIPMWLQPF
+474 FFSSAIPVWLQPF

-502 RAELAEDCAGVP
+502 RAEMAADCAGLP

-534 LASAG
+534 LRAAG

-576 DVEALACSLPS
+576 DVEALACSLPAMK
-587 VGAKALDAVRGRLD
+587 AKDLAAFRSRID

-633 AISEV
+633 AVSGA
-638 VHGERDALEAAFA
+638 VHAERDALEDGFA
-651 ALADTR
+651 RLADTR
-657 GMRAPVLVRNTA
+657 GMKRPVLVRNTA
-669 STVRCGV
+669 STARCGIV
-676 VGVGD
+676 KVGD
-681 SLLLVGDVPALGVK
+681 ALIEARDIPALGVK
-695 VIDAAEIGA
+695 VIDAAEIGP
-704 LPAPVEVKATKRGVT
+704 LPHAVEVKATKRGVT
-719 VSNGIV
+719 MSNGIV
-725 RAVIDLAGRVAELEH
+725 RVAIDLAGRIAELEH
-740 LPTRRLANMRDA
+740 LGTRRVANMRDA
-752 RGRALP
+752 AGRALP
-758 LNQLAMYEDRPR
+758 LNQLALYEDRPR

-778 RDYMDKCELVDGDCE
+778 RDYFDKCEFLDGDCE
-793 IAVVENHPLRGEV
+793 IAVAEAHPLRGEV
-806 RVERAIGAKST
+806 RVERAVGAKSR

-823 LDAGGTRLEVR
+823 LDASSGRVEVF
-834 TEVEWHEDQRLLRA
+834 TEVEWHETQRLLRA
-848 LFPCGVRARHAW
+848 LFPLDVRARHAW
-860 FGTQYGAIERPIHR
+860 FGTQFGAIERPIHR

-880 ARFEVPGHAWMDVSE
+880 ARFEVPGHAWMDASE
-895 PGFGVAIL
+895 PGFGVAVL

-911 AIASAEGATLGLS
+911 AVATADGATLGLS

-931 PDPSCDRGLHAF
+931 PDPTCDRGAHAF
-943 HYALMPHAGDWR
+943 TYALMPHAGDWR
-955 DAGVDHAADCLRE
+955 AAGVDHAADCLRE
-968 PLRALP
+968 PMRALALKP
-974 LQPSTGKAA
+974 GK
-983 KGARRVVPGVAHG
+983 KGA
-996 ASGSLRGAWAPF
+996 LRGGWAPF
-1008 EVLASGPMRVEISA
+1008 EVLASPPMRVEIAA

-1040 GARGDVQVFWNTDA
+1040 GARGDVQVFWNVDA
-1054 RKVSAVDLLE
+1054 RKATAVDLLE
-1064 RPLAREDLAHASGAA
+1064 QPLAGEGATPDFTHSPGAA
-1079 TLLRMKPFEIVT
+1079 TLLRMRPFEIVS
-1091 LRIE
+1091 LRVE

>member
-1 MARLLRIRSTAFRS
+1 MVRNPGGAIAARARSR
-15 ARPSYDA
+15 A
-22 AVLPNLQYAA
+22 ASTMPRVLPNLQYAA

-37 FHSEVLMPQVFPLR
+37 FHNEILLPQVFPMR
-51 EALKVSMW
+51 EALGVSMW
-59 QARGSGLEGGH
+59 RAPGTGLDTAH
-70 PTLAEAKRAKYR
+70 PSLAEAKRAKYR

-98 FRLAGRVPAEMR
+98 FRLRGRVPAAMR
-110 GHTVALRFSCGTEGT
+110 GHTVALRFSCGTEAT
-125 LWRDGVPFQGF
+125 LWNDGAPVQGF
-136 DPYRDLAFLWPSAK
+136 DPYRDLAYLWPSAR
-150 GGEKI
+150 GGEKV

-171 FWWDHPELQT
+171 FWWDHPEQQA

-204 RYAQAWDFLRRL
+204 RYAQAWDFLRKL
-216 MLALPEDSARATEI
+216 LLALPEESPRATEI

-235 DIHSCIDARDPVPGM
+235 DIHACIDASDPVPGM
-250 EETASALDELVKGG
+250 EDTAEALDELVKGG
-264 VHEPATACVAV
+264 VHEPATACIAV

-306 ERFPQ
+306 ERFAD

-322 EYVREDAPEV
+322 EYVKEDAPSL

-338 RVQEGR
+338 RVKEGR

-381 AAGKQRFLYLPDT
+381 DAGRQRFLYLPDT

-406 LGGLDTFITNKMS
+406 KAGLDTFITNKMS

-440 ILTHLTPGHNYNSS
+440 LLTHLTPGHNYNSS

-462 GEKNLVVQDGQG
+462 GERNLVVQDGQS

-487 GFGDGGGGPTDWQIA
+487 GFGDGGGGPTDAQIA
-502 RAELAEDCAGVP
+502 RAELAADCAGVP

-534 LASAG
+534 LESADRPLAS
-539 RPIAAWDGELY
+539 WDGELY

-563 LKRQNRLAESALR
+563 LKRQNRLAESLLR
-576 DVEALACSLPS
+576 DVESLACSLPAMKPRDRE
-587 VGAKALDAVRGRLD
+587 GVRARLD
-601 RAWKTLLLNQFHDI
+601 RPWKTLLLNQFHDI

-624 YKDAREDHA
+624 YRDAREDHA

-638 VHGERDALEAAFA
+638 VHAERDVLEAAFA
-651 ALADTR
+651 AIADTD
-657 GMRAPVLVRNTA
+657 GMRMPLLVRNPSSIA
-669 STVRCGV
+669 RSGV
-676 VGVGD
+676 VAVADG
-681 SLLLVGDVPALGVK
+681 LVHVSDVPALGVQ
-695 VIDAAEIGA
+695 VVDAAEIGA
-704 LPAPVEVKATKRGVT
+704 LPEPVEVKASARAVT
-719 VSNGIV
+719 ISNGVV

-740 LPTRRLANMRDA
+740 LPTRRIANQRDA

-758 LNQLAMYEDRPR
+758 INQLALYEDRPR

-778 RDYMDKCELVDGDCE
+778 RDYFDKCELVDGDCE
-793 IAVVENHPLRGEV
+793 IAVTEHHPLRGEV
-806 RVERAIGAKST
+806 RVERAIGARSR

-823 LDAGGTRLEVR
+823 LDAGSGSLEVR
-834 TEVEWHEDQRLLRA
+834 TEVDWHEDQRLLRA
-848 LFPCGVRARHAW
+848 LFPFAVRARHAW

-880 ARFEVPGHAWMDVSE
+880 ARFEVPGHSWMDVSE
-895 PGFGVAIL
+895 PGFGVAVL

-911 AIASAEGATLGLS
+911 AIATADGATLGLS
-924 LLKSPLF
+924 LLKSPFF
-931 PDPSCDRGLHAF
+931 PDPTCDRGAHAF
-943 HYALMPHAGDWR
+943 NYALMPHAADWR
-955 DAGVDHAADCLRE
+955 EAGVDHAADRLRE
-968 PLRALP
+968 PLRALALAKP
-974 LQPSTGKAA
+974 RRRGAAA
-983 KGARRVVPGVAHG
+983 KRGGRAGGSAR
-996 ASGSLRGAWAPF
+996 LRGAWAPF
-1008 EVLASGPMRVEISA
+1008 DILSAAPMRVEVSA

-1040 GARGDVQVFWNTDA
+1040 GARGDVQVFWNIDA
-1054 RKVSAVDLLE
+1054 SKVSSVDLLE
-1064 RPLAREDLAHASGAA
+1064 RRSAHEGLVHAKGAA
-1079 TLLRMKPFEIVT
+1079 TLLRMKPFEVVT
-1091 LRIE
+1091 LRVE